1 MDDKDEMKRIPIHT
15 ISTLPRYGW
24 FPDEIELY
32 HAGDY
37 VKLQDVLNCV
47 VPSSGNA
54 APEESELRKAI
65 QAYRDLQ
72 YKIRTAGRPPHS
84 DYWCQSVAEAGARID
99 VALGTQPV
107 IASVDEKNEQH
118 GFTAEEIGKLAMSLI
133 GELTGSLAGSDD
145 DEEEAYLNG
154 KAAGIGNL
162 HAELL
167 KLMKARPAAPAVLSE
182 RAAKLTDKRIFA
194 IRDSIK
200 PGDGWDGDQ
209 WDLAIAYAIESA
221 IAGQPGEKK

>member
-24 FPDEIELY
+24 FPDEIEQY

-37 VKLQDVLNCV
+37 VRLQDVLNCV

-54 APEESELRKAI
+54 ALAAMLDAYKAGTRDLPNYAELRAVSGTAAGVHVAPDGLIALLQSLKPNYGAVWS
-65 QAYRDLQ
+65 RD
-72 YKIRTAGRPPHS
+72 
-84 DYWCQSVAEAGARID
+84 DEVAEKRKRIED
-99 VALGTQPV
+99 A
-107 IASVDEKNEQH
+107 
-118 GFTAEEIGKLAMSLI
+118 IGMLC
-133 GELTGSLAGSDD
+133 
-145 DEEEAYLNG
+145 
-154 KAAGIGNL
+154 NL
-162 HAELL
+162 
-167 KLMKARPAAPAVLSE
+167 AAPAALSE